1 MYAYSEHKQV
11 SALRFAFKFPL
22 ALALDDVGL
31 ADSSNHAPERAF
43 EQALT
48 GVGNGTGLPAAIEI
62 LTVPGPWG
70 VPTHQ
75 SHGYVH
81 QGYAFLA
88 WDSGSHY
95 NPPI

>member
-31 ADSSNHAPERAF
+31 ADSSNHAPERVF

-48 GVGNGTGLPAAIEI
+48 GV
-62 LTVPGPWG
+62 V
-70 VPTHQ
+70 
-75 SHGYVH
+75 
-81 QGYAFLA
+81 
-88 WDSGSHY
+88 D
-95 NPPI
+95 

>member
-31 ADSSNHAPERAF
+31 ADSSNHAPERVF

-48 GVGNGTGLPAAIEI
+48 GVVDWLNAIE
-62 LTVPGPWG
+62 TYVNEQVHV
-70 VPTHQ
+70 VPTGTKGR
-75 SHGYVH
+75 S
-81 QGYAFLA
+81 LITP
-88 WDSGSHY
+88 WDNDSLRS
-95 NPPI
+95 